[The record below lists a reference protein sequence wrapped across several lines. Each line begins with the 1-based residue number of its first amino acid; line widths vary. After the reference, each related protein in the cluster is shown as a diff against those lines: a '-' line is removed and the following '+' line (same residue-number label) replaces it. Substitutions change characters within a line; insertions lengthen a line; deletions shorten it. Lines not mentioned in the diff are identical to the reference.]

1 MDFQPF
7 LTQLIPHPGHRYLL
21 PNALT
26 LAALGEPD
34 HKIRKYRPNLREGE
48 HFVYF
53 TDDSNRRRL
62 FYTFAG
68 LLQLS
73 TLLNTER
80 AKRLR
85 DSLIAWLGQSNSAIV
100 HQPLNSHQLYSQ
112 PTFED
117 DYPITPV
124 SPCPLTPHS
133 QTSYPPQTYSQPT
146 VDIDQP
152 SPSGSLLNSPVLR
165 ELLQLK
171 RDEIELQR
179 SQQETERL
187 KLFQSAN
194 AHHQPKATTPT
205 PPQIH
210 IENRVETGW
219 YYWERGFIESLAML
233 IIFLTVLVGF
243 GVMVGSGLSWFS
255 RQTGG
260 YEHVR

>member
-62 FYTFAG
+62 FYTFTG
-68 LLQLS
+68 LLELS
-73 TLLNTER
+73 TLINTDR
-80 AKRLR
+80 SKRLR
-85 DSLIAWLGQSNSAIV
+85 EGLIAWLGQSNSEVV
-100 HQPLNSHQLYSQ
+100 HQPSESRQLYN
-112 PTFED
+112 PLEFED
-117 DYPITPV
+117 NYSITPL
-124 SPCPLTPHS
+124 SPLPGYL
-133 QTSYPPQTYSQPT
+133 PQQYSQPT
-146 VDIDQP
+146 VNLDQP
-152 SPSGSLLNSPVLR
+152 SHSDSLLNSPVLR

-187 KLFQSAN
+187 KLFQSAT
-194 AHHQPKATTPT
+194 AQAKSQPQGKEVFA

-210 IENRVETGW
+210 IENHVDSGNYSWDRTGFVETM
-219 YYWERGFIESLAML
+219 FML
-233 IIFLTVLVGF
+233 IIFLSVIVGF
-243 GVMVGSGLSWFS
+243 GAVVGSGLAFLS
-255 RQTGG
+255 RSTGG